1 LDIRRIGPIKRGE
14 EVVGS
19 RTRVKVV
26 KNKLA
31 PPFRSVE
38 FDILYGSG
46 ICRVGEV
53 LDLGVVAGVIEKSG
67 TWFSYNGDKLGQG
80 REAAREMLVGNG
92 ELLGQIEIATRN
104 KVPLTSMVEEG

>member
-1 LDIRRIGPIKRGE
+1 MGRSSTAKRWLA
-14 EVVGS
+14 
-19 RTRVKVV
+19 TAPAFKVV

-53 LDLGVVAGVIEKSG
+53 LNLGVQAGVIEKSG
-67 TWFSYNGDKLGQG
+67 TWFSYQGERLGQG
-80 REAAREMLVGNG
+80 REAVREMLVANG
-92 ELLGQIEIATRN
+92 DLLGKIEVATRDHM
-104 KVPLTSMVEEG
+104 PMVSIGEEA